1 MRETLKGT
9 EKEWDRNI
17 ERDRGRERNKG
28 KREREREG
36 DGCRRHLK
44 TSFVDG

>member
-44 TSFVDG
+44 NSFVDG

>member
-28 KREREREG
+28 KREREGGRWMSAAPQ
-36 DGCRRHLK
+36 K
-44 TSFVDG
+44 